1 MCTKTL
7 LLFGGVGGGMAIYT
21 YAGQKVDQFYFNPK
35 KKLWDEWRH
44 TLQRNGKLERRA
56 GLKFPLKFETN
67 KGVRKL

>member
-35 KKLWDEWRH
+35 KS
-44 TLQRNGKLERRA
+44 
-56 GLKFPLKFETN
+56 FEMN
-67 KGVRKL
+67 DAIHYRGMGN